1 MACDLAEKSSD
12 EIARDL
18 CDDLVS
24 KGYLK
29 ERPAFIRKDREA
41 KLAEIFKQCNLDGS
55 YMAGL
60 DNSGPLE
67 MLIRKETQG
76 EAWVEHVVS
85 GLVAMLPAD
94 ISSRAKKMDMDENT
108 KEDMAN
114 LREKQSRRAVES
126 EGKGRGKGKFR
137 DDEFASFGGG
147 GKGGGDGGLCYNCG
161 EAGHFS
167 RDCTNQRKGKGKGGK
182 SRDSSDMQCYNCNE
196 YGHMSRDCPLPRKG
210 GGKGKRRGD
219 DDDDYDD

>member
-1 MACDLAEKSSD
+1 MASELAEKSSD

-24 KGYLK
+24 KGHLK
-29 ERPAFIRKDREA
+29 EKPAFIRKDREA
-41 KLAEIFKQCNLDGS
+41 KLADIFKQCGLHGP

-67 MLIRKETQG
+67 VLVRRETQG

-94 ISSRAKKMDMDENT
+94 ISSRAKIMEMDENT
-108 KEDMAN
+108 KQEMDTIQ
-114 LREKQSRRAVES
+114 EKLSRRSVES
-126 EGKGRGKGKFR
+126 EGKKGGGKGKMR
-137 DDEFASFGGG
+137 DDEFTSFGGG
-147 GKGGGDGGLCYNCG
+147 GRSGDSGGVCYNCG

-167 RDCTNQRKGKGKGGK
+167 RDCPQPRKGKGKGGK
-182 SRDSSDMQCYNCNE
+182 SRDHADMRCYNCDAI
-196 YGHMSRDCPLPRKG
+196 GHMSRDCPMPRKG
-210 GGKGKRRGD
+210 KGKGNNYDDLD
-219 DDDDYDD
+219 DD